1 MKASNIKLRIYSISG
16 FIVVLIGVAIL
27 LKFDLSDDWIGF
39 WGSLIGSLLGIV
51 GVYATMRLDQIK
63 REAERKQDL
72 FVSNISVYTELV
84 NTLKIQELNLLLNKL
99 LELKSSEK
107 WYGLNRTTK
116 LMIEKIV
123 SESRNK
129 TEYDGLRNVV
139 RTYIINELR
148 TEFTVKFLNRTYIL
162 EDGEILTLDDEDIE
176 FTAVDQLVELL
187 IPRLVNNINYMD
199 DDEMEYVLNSYEHF
213 RRDFSS
219 RENLN
224 NFSKQAD
231 IIYETLLIL
240 PSSTIWKIF
249 VTERGLL
256 FREINEFKKEIE
268 IKIENLYE

>member
-1 MKASNIKLRIYSISG
+1 M
-16 FIVVLIGVAIL
+16 IGVAIL

-162 EDGEILTLDDEDIE
+162 EDGKILTLDDEDIE

-199 DDEMEYVLNSYEHF
+199 DDEMEYVLNSYEQF

-224 NFSKQAD
+224 NFSKHAD
-231 IIYETLLIL
+231 IIYETLLKL